1 MEDDI
6 VVDDMPHWTET
17 IQDVVAEAP
26 PDWGILQLW
35 TNNPAFYK
43 YIHQGQSGDQVDTAS
58 MGNMSV
64 DPASP
69 VCADGRYNR
78 PAFVPWYDDV
88 WPAQPDDALK
98 QPSTMLPPTHGGL
111 WSTMAYLI
119 NRKAMA
125 TILEKMNMLDGG
137 KAAMG
142 KLRLPVL
149 ADHLLFKS
157 TKTYTYTRPLFRSF
171 PRNSTIQPTSE
182 GGKGG
187 QDMEGR
193 VEAGFD
199 PWEVSV
205 RVRIRVR
212 VRVRVKS

>member
-119 NRKAMA
+119 NRKG
-125 TILEKMNMLDGG
+125 MNSIIT
-137 KAAMG
+137 
-142 KLRLPVL
+142 KLGVGPNKLGNLSLPVL
-149 ADHLLFKS
+149 ADHLVFQVG
-157 TKTYTYTRPLFRSF
+157 PA
-171 PRNSTIQPTSE
+171 PEP
-182 GGKGG
+182 
-187 QDMEGR
+187 
-193 VEAGFD
+193 
-199 PWEVSV
+199 
-205 RVRIRVR
+205 
-212 VRVRVKS
+212 